1 MVEFTFTST
10 IVLEVAFFVPSL
22 LLWREDVDVDVDV
35 DVDEDD
41 DLTND
46 DDALELND
54 TLETIY
60 MTNTAPTK
68 MATHRLLLL
77 PIILKSLRLELF
89 ERIREGDTIL
99 LLLLR

>member
-10 IVLEVAFFVPSL
+10 IVLEVAFSVPSL
-22 LLWREDVDVDVDV
+22 LLWREDVDV